1 MDISTPQRW
10 PGTMIGMWWR
20 RAPESDPDL
29 EAGGRFESLGT
40 MLMEM
45 DVKLDR
51 ILVAVEDEDDGG
63 EEEAEADQS

>member
-1 MDISTPQRW
+1 MDISTPQTW

-29 EAGGRFESLGT
+29 EAGGRFESFGT